1 MHRCRN
7 HLTTYSI
14 EKCHSVTYSA
24 GEYVN
29 LHIWS
34 KSSEKLSSIA
44 THYWSRLSLA
54 VWTPIKIN
62 TVARASDLAY
72 NKLLLTTSF
81 FLLAPLFFKMFNVV
95 LRLVYIL
102 INFFKILEGPLLN
115 HIQRCCRGHC
125 WITEMLERSL
135 LNHSQRRGHC
145 WITVRGGTTA
155 ESQSEEG
162 PLLNHSH
169 RGGTTA
175 ESQSEMLE
183 GPNFSIQDVLS
194 PQNTPRPLKSWK
206 PRSSP

>member
-1 MHRCRN
+1 MN
-7 HLTTYSI
+7 
-14 EKCHSVTYSA
+14 A
-24 GEYVN
+24 F
-29 LHIWS
+29 
-34 KSSEKLSSIA
+34 
-44 THYWSRLSLA
+44 
-54 VWTPIKIN
+54 KIN

-81 FLLAPLFFKMFNVV
+81 FLLAPHFFKMFNVV

-102 INFFKILEGPLLN
+102 IHIFKILEGPLLN

-162 PLLNHSH
+162 PLLSHSQRCWRGHCWITEMLEGATAESQSEEGPLLNHSH

-183 GPNFSIQDVLS
+183 GPNSSIQDVLS
-194 PQNTPRPLKSWK
+194 PQNTPPPSEILKT
-206 PRSSP
+206 